1 MRVVPA
7 LLCLSLGFPLGGTGI
22 IVPAFAKTPDAAEKS
37 CRDRFLD
44 RTDMASSRNRFGGSF
59 GAPRGGLT
67 GIMAPPPS
75 VAPPLG
81 APPSITRA
89 FDRSTARRTRPA
101 PRRHPSVAPDP
112 VNRDRY
118 PEADPNP
125 VKIVGD
131 APVST
136 FSADVDTASYALV
149 RRYLT
154 RMKRFP
160 PADAVRPE
168 ELINA
173 FEYAYPSPETIDGAF
188 RPAIAMFPAPW
199 NPDTRLLRIGIK
211 AYAVPPD
218 TRPPANLVFLL
229 DVSGSMR
236 GRDRLPLAKTA
247 ICMLVYELKP
257 GDRVSMVVYAGAAGT
272 VLEPTP
278 ASDKETILSAMDRL
292 RAGGSTAGGR
302 GIQLAYAI
310 AERNFVK
317 GAANRIILATD
328 GDFNVGI
335 ASPRKLRDYVARKRA
350 TGIFLTVLGFGIG
363 NYNDKMMQSLA
374 QSGNGVAAYIDSV
387 AEARKILVRGLTGSI
402 ITVARDVKFQ
412 IEFNPARVAEYRLIG
427 YETRLLKRT
436 DFKNDRV
443 DAGDIGSGHAV
454 TALYELAMTGSKGR
468 LSADLRYGRKQPAA
482 GKRDGELG
490 FLRLR
495 FKAPGAKQSRLIERK
510 LRMSDMVKDVSAAPT
525 DARFAAAVAWFADAL
540 RNSAFVKPD
549 WGKIRDLAVGAIGE
563 DRYGDR
569 QAFVKLVDAAKK
581 IAASK

>member
-1 MRVVPA
+1 MRFAPA
-7 LLCLSLGFPLGGTGI
+7 LLCLSLGIPLGITNVT
-22 IVPAFAKTPDAAEKS
+22 VPAVAETPDVAEQF
-37 CRDRFLD
+37 CRDRFLG
-44 RTDMASSRNRFGGSF
+44 RVGIREAQSRVGGSL
-59 GAPRGGLT
+59 GPPRGGLAR
-67 GIMAPPPS
+67 MAPLPS
-75 VAPPLG
+75 VAPPVTSSESAVL
-81 APPSITRA
+81 RA
-89 FDRSTARRTRPA
+89 FKVLRQS
-101 PRRHPSVAPDP
+101 PRVIPDP

-118 PEADPNP
+118 PNADPNP
-125 VKIVGD
+125 VKIVRD

-154 RMKRFP
+154 RRGKFP

-173 FEYAYPSPETIDGAF
+173 FDYAYPSPDTIDGAF
-188 RPAIAMFPAPW
+188 RPEIAMFPSPW

-211 AYAVPPD
+211 AYDLAPD
-218 TRPPANLVFLL
+218 ARPPANLVFLL

-247 ICMLVYELKP
+247 ICMLVHELKP
-257 GDRVSMVVYAGAAGT
+257 GDKVSMVVYAGAAGT

-278 ASDKETILSAMDRL
+278 ASARETILTAMDRL
-292 RAGGSTAGGR
+292 TAGGSTAGGR
-302 GIQLAYAI
+302 GIELAYSI
-310 AERNFVK
+310 AEKNFIK

-335 ASPRKLRDYVARKRA
+335 ADPRKLRDYVARKRD

-363 NYNDKMMQSLA
+363 NYNDRMMQLLA

-412 IEFNPARVAEYRLIG
+412 VEFNPARVAEYRLIG
-427 YETRLLKRT
+427 YETRLLNRT
-436 DFKNDRV
+436 DFNNDRV
-443 DAGDIGSGHAV
+443 DAGDIGSGHTV

-468 LSADLRYGRKQPAA
+468 LSGDLRYGRKQTAA

-495 FKAPGAKQSRLIERK
+495 FKAPGAQQSRLIERK
-510 LRMSDMVKDVSAAPT
+510 LSMSDMLEDISAAPA
-525 DARFAAAVAWFADAL
+525 DARFAASVAWFADAL
-540 RNSAFVKPD
+540 RNSAFVKPE
-549 WGKIRDLAVGAIGE
+549 WNKIRKLADGAIGE

-569 QAFVKLVDAAKK
+569 RAFVKLVDAAKK
-581 IAASK
+581 IAASM